1 MVLVDFSL
9 SPSHAPSRR
18 LVMAVL
24 LLAAAWIVGWA
35 CDRFPVPRWLRLS
48 AVALLSLFA
57 AWQIACFDSV
67 KAPFSTHFLNLGS
80 LSVPATA
87 CWVFVVAYSF
97 FGTNLLPGLTLGL
110 TAVISLTLF
119 LVGILQPQSQ
129 GVLAQAIAIP
139 LLGVSLG
146 QLGSLRDKPLE
157 RLDSGTALAFGF
169 AIALVTVLGALK
181 NTAFLVLLLPVLVL
195 GTPLLDVSYA
205 FLRQSSSSAAEETS
219 PVFIRRGKM
228 RLHEV
233 LLGEGVSP
241 ERVTHLLIAIDAY
254 LCCLALVLVF
264 AIRLHFL
271 VKLALMLPFLGLGG
285 FFFFALSRL
294 FSRRTVLRPGEP
306 VKLLDVSLTPVSM
319 QEAMHKVEEF
329 VASGK
334 PHMIVT
340 SDTSLLVRTQVDP
353 EFFRIV
359 NQADMVTADGIGV
372 VLSARLL
379 NLPIFERVSGCDMV
393 AAMCELSA
401 RRGYRLFFLGAAP
414 GIAERAV
421 ENLRQ
426 RYPQMVVAG
435 VHHGYFPPE
444 EEEAIVEMI
453 RRARTDI
460 LFVALG
466 IPKQEQFIHRNM
478 ERMQAAVCIGVGGSF
493 DVYAGAVKRAPLW
506 MQRLG
511 LEWLYRT
518 ACQPRRIGRLWAIP
532 RLLYLT
538 LRHLR
543 QKVNSTPNSSE
554 GKLTV

>member
-1 MVLVDFSL
+1 
-9 SPSHAPSRR
+9 
-18 LVMAVL
+18 
-24 LLAAAWIVGWA
+24 
-35 CDRFPVPRWLRLS
+35 
-48 AVALLSLFA
+48 
-57 AWQIACFDSV
+57 
-67 KAPFSTHFLNLGS
+67 
-80 LSVPATA
+80 
-87 CWVFVVAYSF
+87 
-97 FGTNLLPGLTLGL
+97 
-110 TAVISLTLF
+110 
-119 LVGILQPQSQ
+119 
-129 GVLAQAIAIP
+129 
-139 LLGVSLG
+139 
-146 QLGSLRDKPLE
+146 
-157 RLDSGTALAFGF
+157 
-169 AIALVTVLGALK
+169 
-181 NTAFLVLLLPVLVL
+181 
-195 GTPLLDVSYA
+195 
-205 FLRQSSSSAAEETS
+205 
-219 PVFIRRGKM
+219 
-228 RLHEV
+228 
-233 LLGEGVSP
+233 
-241 ERVTHLLIAIDAY
+241 
-254 LCCLALVLVF
+254 
-264 AIRLHFL
+264 
-271 VKLALMLPFLGLGG
+271 
-285 FFFFALSRL
+285 
-294 FSRRTVLRPGEP
+294 
-306 VKLLDVSLTPVSM
+306 
-319 QEAMHKVEEF
+319 
-329 VASGK
+329 
-334 PHMIVT
+334 
-340 SDTSLLVRTQVDP
+340 
-353 EFFRIV
+353 
-359 NQADMVTADGIGV
+359 MVTADGIGV